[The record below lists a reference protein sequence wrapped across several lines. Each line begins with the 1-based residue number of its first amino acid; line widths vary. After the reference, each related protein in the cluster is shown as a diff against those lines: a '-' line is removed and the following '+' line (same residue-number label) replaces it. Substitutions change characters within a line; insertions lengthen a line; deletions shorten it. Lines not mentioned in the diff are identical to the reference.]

1 MSHKKKVALILAILC
16 MIFLAANSVI
26 RTWTF
31 QQSFYPM
38 DGEVTVIDKF
48 ETEDGFFLTIKE
60 DGASQAEFDL
70 SCTQEQYNAVEVGDL
85 VNCERYESILTHTGI
100 IHNLE
105 PVS

>member
-1 MSHKKKVALILAILC
+1 MSHMKKAVLILAILC
-16 MIFLAANSVI
+16 LIFLAANSVI

-38 DGEVTVIDKF
+38 GGEVTVIDKF

-100 IHNLE
+100 IHNIE
-105 PVS
+105 PIS